1 MRTTTEL
8 AVWVARY
15 DKSSSPR
22 SDLGSRQTSAKP
34 SRVYL
39 NDKADAFLPP
49 YDSPEQRATLE
60 ERADLRG
67 RDFWLWSRADT
78 HRCFLAGQ
86 GLDEEFDALWS
97 IAVGESGEFDRAI
110 ADRSYAAAGG
120 TIGYLVSGRKPG

>member
-15 DKSSSPR
+15 DNPILDVVTLDR
-22 SDLGSRQTSAKP
+22 VRHRRTH
-34 SRVYL
+34 VYL

-67 RDFWLWSRADT
+67 RDFWIWSRADT
-78 HRCFLAGQ
+78 HRYFLAGQ

-97 IAVGESGEFDRAI
+97 IAVGESGELDRAI

>member
-1 MRTTTEL
+1 MIQFST
-8 AVWVARY
+8 Y
-15 DKSSSPR
+15 
-22 SDLGSRQTSAKP
+22 LGSRQTSAKP

-60 ERADLRG
+60 ECADLRG
-67 RDFWLWSRADT
+67 RDFWLWSRTDT
-78 HRCFLAGQ
+78 HRYFLAGQ

-97 IAVGESGEFDRAI
+97 IAVGESVEFDRAI
-110 ADRSYAAAGG
+110 ADRSYALAGG